1 MLYICNKLK
10 TKMKDKKNNRKL
22 NKLEVLI
29 LEKYLQNSESNK
41 KTFSRK
47 QKVSR
52 SLIKSSVILVLVI
65 LFGIYKSMSEL

>member
-1 MLYICNKLK
+1 
-10 TKMKDKKNNRKL
+10 MKDKKNNRKL

>member
-1 MLYICNKLK
+1 
-10 TKMKDKKNNRKL
+10 MKDKKNNRKL

-47 QKVSR
+47 KKVSR